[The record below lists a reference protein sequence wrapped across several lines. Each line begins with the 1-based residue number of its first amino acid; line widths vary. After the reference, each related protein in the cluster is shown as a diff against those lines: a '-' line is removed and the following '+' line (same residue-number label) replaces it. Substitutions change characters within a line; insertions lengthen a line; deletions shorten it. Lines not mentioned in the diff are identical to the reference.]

1 MAYYSAKASFIPMAC
16 DKQTKRMCAGRTQI
30 QIPLKPAR
38 LSGLSWVACL
48 ASGGPRVCSTLP
60 VHRRKNGA
68 LWRICP
74 RLLLSAQQMCMKQ
87 VRLKTN
93 EHRKSPVHVQTRV
106 TREGN
111 REPYKEA
118 SLQKFYKCVC
128 VCVCVCVPERQRGE
142 DRHPQGSASRV
153 PPIAHSEEAGT

>member
-1 MAYYSAKASFIPMAC
+1 
-16 DKQTKRMCAGRTQI
+16 
-30 QIPLKPAR
+30 
-38 LSGLSWVACL
+38 
-48 ASGGPRVCSTLP
+48 
-60 VHRRKNGA
+60 
-68 LWRICP
+68 
-74 RLLLSAQQMCMKQ
+74 MKQ

-128 VCVCVCVPERQRGE
+128 VCVCVCVPERQR
-142 DRHPQGSASRV
+142 DR
-153 PPIAHSEEAGT
+153 EERTDIHRGVTVESPSNRSQ